1 MTALWSVGG
10 LHPHEAELARLM
22 CGGSASSG
30 CSNSGTEANLMALT
44 TAIAATGRSRL
55 LAFAGGY
62 RRSALLRE
70 RRGGL
75 ERSYDF
81 VVAPYNDLEAAVSLI
96 DEELA
101 GVIVEADARRRRL
114 SRPTRSS

>member
-22 CGGSASSG
+22 CERFGLERVRFT
-30 CSNSGTEANLMALT
+30 NSGTEANLMALT

-62 RRSALLRE
+62 H
-70 RRGGL
+70 GGVL
-75 ERSYDF
+75 SF
-81 VVAPYNDLEAAVSLI
+81 ASGAAASNAPTTSS
-96 DEELA
+96 
-101 GVIVEADARRRRL
+101 
-114 SRPTRSS
+114 SRPTTTSRRPSR